1 MKKQIIRFF
10 SLLMLAVLLVTAFAM
25 QVNARVVFSDL
36 APTHWCYNKIIDF
49 ESKGYV
55 CGYEDG
61 TFKADQTITRA
72 EYVKIVNNFFGYKP
86 NTEKVANFSDVNS
99 GDWFAPYVNEAVER
113 GYITGFED
121 GTFRPQ
127 DPIRRQE
134 ATVILARI
142 LGIDKEVYPA
152 NHIDGLAQYSDS
164 DEVQDWARVAIH
176 SYSVYNF
183 INGYT
188 DGTLKILQNVTRA
201 ETVELLHVLEQKIII
216 DRKPGGSSKST
227 VKMPTIALYRF
238 DKEANEFAAIKS
250 SDLKSNWVNKAIST
264 LSEDEYGV
272 LVNVTS
278 TTTGST
284 INEKLTGNK
293 TGERKYITSKIEELT
308 NAIFLTDGE
317 YKISA
322 FASKSGYHSS
332 SSADKTILVDTK
344 APVVSGEVVTT
355 LPVAH
360 EQQVKV
366 TVADP
371 EASDVNRVSGLDTA
385 KVRYAW
391 FRYLG
396 DGIYERATEWQNV
409 TLDENGNAVI
419 TTEGLEY
426 GTYKLAISAYDIAEN
441 AYGSEVDTVVTTSGD
456 EEFREEVPYDFVE
469 ELEKEGEEKPEDP
482 DITVIVGNNTPEV
495 KDLVMRTE
503 VNVEVSGKIVA
514 TDKDGDTL
522 TYVLV
527 ENSGDSEYATV
538 SGDTTSFEHGTAGT
552 YYYNVEVSDG
562 NGGTATVLVTVYV
575 YDVKVVT
582 PSGDKE
588 DPVDYD
594 VLADDLI
601 LYVGETKDVTASTTP
616 KNEDATF
623 EWNENSEEIEI
634 VDDSQN
640 NVTVIVEGKVPG
652 KTTMNVTVKV
662 GEVEITRTIN
672 VIVKGRKLT
681 IHYVYEDGTIASE
694 DKIIE
699 EVGKDGYRITSPA
712 VEGYT
717 PDVAVVEG
725 PMLTEDTEIT
735 VKYKANT
742 DTKYT
747 VEYYTE
753 DLDGKGYT
761 KVDSKKET
769 GTTGEQVSI
778 DTSVTFTG
786 FTFDSNNDKNVL
798 SGEVA
803 GNGSLVLKAYY
814 TRNNYKLS
822 LVAGDNIARVSG
834 EGTYKYEEEVTIDAT
849 LKDDA
854 GYSYEFANWKSGD
867 EEYSTGKNTTVTMPA
882 NDLTLTANATRIA
895 NTDTKYTVEY
905 YTENLDGKGYTR
917 VDSKEETGTTGEQVS
932 IDTSVTFTGFTFD
945 NDNENNVLSDDV
957 AGDGSLVLKAYYTRN
972 SYKLSLVAGDNIA
985 SVTGEGTYKYEE
997 EVTIDATLKDD
1008 AGYSYEFANWKSG
1021 DEEYST
1027 GKNTTVTM
1035 PANDLTLTAN
1045 ATRIAN
1051 TDTKYTVEYYTE
1063 DLTEGNYTRVDSKE
1077 ETGTTGEQVS
1087 IDTSRT
1093 FTGFTFDN
1101 DNENNVLSGEVAG
1114 NGSLVLKAYYTRNSY
1129 KLTLVAGK
1137 NVASVTGGGMHKYEE
1152 EVTIDATMKDEAGY
1166 SYSFENW
1173 KSGDAEYST
1182 SKNAKVT
1189 MPAND
1194 LTLTANAIRTANT
1207 DTKYTVEYYTE
1218 DLDGKGYTKVDS
1230 KKETGTTGEQVS
1242 IDTSVT
1248 FTGFTF
1254 DSNNDKNVLSGEVA
1268 GNGSLVLKAY
1278 YTRNSYKLTLI
1289 AGDNVASVSGAGT
1302 YKYGQDVAI
1311 SAVLEEIDG
1320 YTVTFDKWK
1329 ANGGDDVD
1337 GQNTTITM
1345 PASDLTLTAIAK
1357 KTEKDPNVTIDIVA
1371 DYPNNNKQAEPGD
1384 TIKYVATIEN
1394 EESHE
1399 IKVKIDVDSDAAD
1412 TIDSIIVYDKDGN
1425 LVKRYDNLDEEIVIP
1440 AGGNVKISYSSVVP
1454 KDCPVNEDKFT
1465 STVTVSTVAGSLIK
1479 KETKSNS
1486 IEKSSD
1492 VLDATRKDKN
1502 VILILDLSGSMDEN
1516 TKDGRTTKIAALRTA
1531 ARQFVDKLYASS
1543 KETNTRVTLNVIGIG
1558 EAHDRSGF
1566 FGIGAYTSPS
1576 KKNGKGDPILLDDRY
1591 NGCDAYLIGSY
1602 INTNQGTW
1610 ISSSLIKS
1618 KLKPDGGTNIVGS
1631 LKLANGIMD
1640 ETYGQA
1646 NGINDYI
1653 KGADNYVVILTDG
1666 ANGPS
1671 ANKPISKDTDG
1682 LKYSTALR
1690 NSGAGIYAIYFEGN
1704 DPEANEIGKTDLN
1717 TILDGKYPL
1726 YEASSSD
1733 SLNMAF
1739 DSIASSINKVQSNK
1753 GIITAV
1759 LPDTG
1764 AYFPI
1769 IVTYTENGEEKELF
1783 KVTKKSELED
1793 RKMKVTSDGKSLE
1806 WDLTGTDYSELE
1818 GLKLKLTL
1826 GANATDGEETQ
1837 STLELLLTESGDL
1850 SSVTLVVNTENEENI
1865 SEDSDVEKD
1874 DEIVS
1879 SGDVKVE
1886 EEPKVEEKNE
1896 EQQKEPKAEEKNEE
1910 QQKEPKV
1917 EEKNEEQQ
1925 EEPKTEEKNEEQQK
1939 EPKAEEKNEEQQEEP
1954 KVEEN
1959 NEEQQEDPKT
1969 EEKNEEQQEEPKV
1982 EEKNEEQQEEPK
1994 AEEKNEEQQEE
2005 SKVEEN
2011 KDEEQ
2016 EEPKAEEKNEQQQ
2029 EIKIEE
2035 EKKDEI
2041 IAVEPQVP
2049 STEPQKTS
2057 TDKDDEQE

>member
-10 SLLMLAVLLVTAFAM
+10 SLLMLVVLLVTAFAM

-164 DEVQDWARVAIH
+164 DKVQDWARVAIH

-366 TVADP
+366 TIADP
-371 EASDVNRVSGLDTA
+371 KANDVNRISGLDTS

-391 FRYLG
+391 FKDNG
-396 DGIYERATEWQNV
+396 EGVYEKATEWQNV
-409 TLDENGNAVI
+409 ILDTNGNKVI

-441 AYGSEVDTVVTTSGD
+441 PYGDKIDIVVTTSGD
-456 EEFREEVPYDFVE
+456 EEFREEIPYDFVE

-522 TYVLV
+522 TYTRV
-527 ENSGDSEYATV
+527 ESGDSACATV
-538 SGDTTSFEHGTAGT
+538 SGDTTSFKHGTVGT

-562 NGGTATVLVTVYV
+562 NGGTATALVTVYV
-575 YDVKVVT
+575 YDINIVT

-594 VLADDLI
+594 VLANNLI
-601 LYVGETKDVTASTTP
+601 LYVGEKKDVTASTTP

-640 NVTVIVEGKVPG
+640 NATVIVEGKVPG
-652 KTTMNVTVKV
+652 NTKMTVTVKV
-662 GEVEITRTIN
+662 GEIEITRTIN
-672 VIVKGRKLT
+672 VAVKGRKLT
-681 IHYVYEDGTIASE
+681 IHYVYENGAQASE
-694 DKIIE
+694 DYVKE
-699 EVGKDGYRITSPA
+699 EVGKDGYRVPSPA

-717 PDVAVVEG
+717 PDFEVVSG
-725 PMLTEDTEIT
+725 DMLTEDTERT
-735 VKYKANT
+735 V
-742 DTKYT
+742 
-747 VEYYTE
+747 
-753 DLDGKGYT
+753 
-761 KVDSKKET
+761 
-769 GTTGEQVSI
+769 
-778 DTSVTFTG
+778 
-786 FTFDSNNDKNVL
+786 
-798 SGEVA
+798 
-803 GNGSLVLKAYY
+803 
-814 TRNNYKLS
+814 
-822 LVAGDNIARVSG
+822 
-834 EGTYKYEEEVTIDAT
+834 TYK
-849 LKDDA
+849 
-854 GYSYEFANWKSGD
+854 
-867 EEYSTGKNTTVTMPA
+867 
-882 NDLTLTANATRIA
+882 A

-905 YTENLDGKGYTR
+905 YTENLDGKGYTK
-917 VDSKEETGTTGEQVS
+917 VDSK
-932 IDTSVTFTGFTFD
+932 
-945 NDNENNVLSDDV
+945 
-957 AGDGSLVLKAYYTRN
+957 K
-972 SYKLSLVAGDNIA
+972 
-985 SVTGEGTYKYEE
+985 
-997 EVTIDATLKDD
+997 
-1008 AGYSYEFANWKSG
+1008 
-1021 DEEYST
+1021 
-1027 GKNTTVTM
+1027 
-1035 PANDLTLTAN
+1035 
-1045 ATRIAN
+1045 
-1051 TDTKYTVEYYTE
+1051 
-1063 DLTEGNYTRVDSKE
+1063 

-1101 DNENNVLSGEVAG
+1101 DNENNVLQGEVAG

-1129 KLTLVAGK
+1129 KLTLVAG
-1137 NVASVTGGGMHKYEE
+1137 
-1152 EVTIDATMKDEAGY
+1152 
-1166 SYSFENW
+1166 
-1173 KSGDAEYST
+1173 
-1182 SKNAKVT
+1182 
-1189 MPAND
+1189 
-1194 LTLTANAIRTANT
+1194 
-1207 DTKYTVEYYTE
+1207 
-1218 DLDGKGYTKVDS
+1218 
-1230 KKETGTTGEQVS
+1230 
-1242 IDTSVT
+1242 
-1248 FTGFTF
+1248 
-1254 DSNNDKNVLSGEVA
+1254 
-1268 GNGSLVLKAY
+1268 
-1278 YTRNSYKLTLI
+1278 
-1289 AGDNVASVSGAGT
+1289 DNIASVSGDNIAAGVRVEGT

-1329 ANGGDDVD
+1329 ANGGNDVD

-1440 AGGNVKISYSSVVP
+1440 AGGDVKISYSSVVP

-1479 KETKSNS
+1479 KKTKSNS

-1492 VLDATRKDKN
+1492 VLDATQKDKN

-1531 ARQFVDKLYASS
+1531 ARQFVNKLYASS

-1558 EAHDRSGF
+1558 EAHNVYGPL
-1566 FGIGAYTSPS
+1566 GIIKYYTSPS
-1576 KKNGKGDPILLDDRY
+1576 KKNGKDDPILLDDRY

-1610 ISSSLIKS
+1610 ISSNFIKN
-1618 KLKPDGGTNIVGS
+1618 KLNPEGGTNIVGS

-1704 DPEANEIGKTDLN
+1704 NSKANEIGKTDLN

-1769 IVTYTENGEEKELF
+1769 IVTHTENGEEKELF
-1783 KVTKKSELED
+1783 KVTKKSELEGK
-1793 RKMKVTSDGKSLE
+1793 KMKVTSDGKLLE
-1806 WDLTGTDYSELE
+1806 WDLTGTEYSKLE

-1826 GANATDGEETQ
+1826 GKDATKGEETE
-1837 STLELLLTESGDL
+1837 STIELLSIESGDVV
-1850 SSVTLVVNTENEENI
+1850 SPILVVNIENEEENI
-1865 SEDSDVEKD
+1865 SGDSNVVKG
-1874 DEIVS
+1874 DEVIS

-1886 EEPKVEEKNE
+1886 EEQKV
-1896 EQQKEPKAEEKNEE
+1896 
-1910 QQKEPKV
+1910 
-1917 EEKNEEQQ
+1917 
-1925 EEPKTEEKNEEQQK
+1925 
-1939 EPKAEEKNEEQQEEP
+1939 EEKNEEQQEEP
-1954 KVEEN
+1954 KVEEKS
-1959 NEEQQEDPKT
+1959 EGQQEEPKV

-2011 KDEEQ
+2011 KDEER
-2016 EEPKAEEKNEQQQ
+2016 EEPKAEEKDEQQK
-2029 EIKIEE
+2029 ETKIKE

-2041 IAVEPQVP
+2041 IAVKPQVP
-2049 STEPQKTS
+2049 STEPQETS

>member
-10 SLLMLAVLLVTAFAM
+10 SLLMLVVLLVTAFAM

-366 TVADP
+366 TIADP
-371 EASDVNRVSGLDTA
+371 KANDVNRISGLDTS

-391 FRYLG
+391 FKDNG
-396 DGIYERATEWQNV
+396 EGVYEKATEWKNV
-409 TLDENGNAVI
+409 ILDTNGNKVI

-441 AYGSEVDTVVTTSGD
+441 PYGDKIDTVVTTSGD
-456 EEFREEVPYDFVE
+456 EEFREEIPYDFVE

-522 TYVLV
+522 TYTLV
-527 ENSGDSEYATV
+527 ESGDSACATV
-538 SGDTTSFEHGTAGT
+538 SGDTTSFKHGTVGT

-562 NGGTATVLVTVYV
+562 NGGTATALVTVYV
-575 YDVKVVT
+575 YDINIVT

-594 VLADDLI
+594 VLANNLI

-623 EWNENSEEIEI
+623 EWNENSEEIDI
-634 VDDSQN
+634 VDSSKN
-640 NVTVIVEGKVPG
+640 KPTVTIEGKVPG
-652 KTTMNVTVKV
+652 KAEMNVTVKV

-672 VIVKGRKLT
+672 VVVKGRKLT
-681 IHYVYEDGTIASE
+681 IHYVYENGAQASE
-694 DKIIE
+694 DYVKE
-699 EVGKDGYRITSPA
+699 EVGKDGYRVPSPA
-712 VEGYT
+712 IEGYT
-717 PDVAVVEG
+717 PDFEVVSG
-725 PMLTEDTEIT
+725 DMLTEDTERT
-735 VKYKANT
+735 VTYKANT

-753 DLDGKGYT
+753 NLDGKGYT

-778 DTSVTFTG
+778 DTG
-786 FTFDSNNDKNVL
+786 
-798 SGEVA
+798 
-803 GNGSLVLKAYY
+803 
-814 TRNNYKLS
+814 
-822 LVAGDNIARVSG
+822 
-834 EGTYKYEEEVTIDAT
+834 
-849 LKDDA
+849 
-854 GYSYEFANWKSGD
+854 
-867 EEYSTGKNTTVTMPA
+867 
-882 NDLTLTANATRIA
+882 
-895 NTDTKYTVEY
+895 
-905 YTENLDGKGYTR
+905 
-917 VDSKEETGTTGEQVS
+917 
-932 IDTSVTFTGFTFD
+932 
-945 NDNENNVLSDDV
+945 
-957 AGDGSLVLKAYYTRN
+957 
-972 SYKLSLVAGDNIA
+972 
-985 SVTGEGTYKYEE
+985 
-997 EVTIDATLKDD
+997 
-1008 AGYSYEFANWKSG
+1008 
-1021 DEEYST
+1021 
-1027 GKNTTVTM
+1027 
-1035 PANDLTLTAN
+1035 
-1045 ATRIAN
+1045 
-1051 TDTKYTVEYYTE
+1051 
-1063 DLTEGNYTRVDSKE
+1063 
-1077 ETGTTGEQVS
+1077 
-1087 IDTSRT
+1087 RT

-1101 DNENNVLSGEVAG
+1101 DNDKNVLSGEVVG

-1129 KLTLVAGK
+1129 ELTLIAGD

-1194 LTLTANAIRTANT
+1194 LTLTANATRIANT

-1218 DLDGKGYTKVDS
+1218 NLDGKGYTKVDS

-1242 IDTSVT
+1242 IDTSRT

-1254 DSNNDKNVLSGEVA
+1254 DNDNENNALSGEVAGDGSLVLKAYYTRNSYKLTLVAGKNVASVTGGGMHKYEEEVTIDAMLENEAGYSYSFENWKSGDAEYSTSKNAKVTMPANDLTLTANATRIANTDTKYTVEYYTENLDGKGYTKVDSKKETGTTGEQVSIDTSRTFTGFTFDNDNENNVLQGEVA

-1278 YTRNSYKLTLI
+1278 YTRNSYKLTLV
-1289 AGDNVASVSGAGT
+1289 AGDNIASVSGDNIAAGVRVEGT

-1329 ANGGDDVD
+1329 ANGGNDVD

-1394 EESHE
+1394 EEAHE

-1425 LVKRYDNLDEEIVIP
+1425 IVKRYYNLDEEIVIP

-1465 STVTVSTVAGSLIK
+1465 STVTVSTVAESLIK
-1479 KETKSNS
+1479 KKTKSNS

-1492 VLDATRKDKN
+1492 VLDATQKDKN

-1558 EAHDRSGF
+1558 EAHDVYGPL
-1566 FGIGAYTSPS
+1566 GIIKYYTSPS

-1610 ISSSLIKS
+1610 ISSNFIKN
-1618 KLKPDGGTNIVGS
+1618 KLNPEGGTNIVGS

-1704 DPEANEIGKTDLN
+1704 DSKANEIGKTDLN

-1793 RKMKVTSDGKSLE
+1793 KKMKVTSDGKLLE
-1806 WDLTGTDYSELE
+1806 WDLTGTEYSKLE

-1826 GANATDGEETQ
+1826 GKDATKGEETE
-1837 STLELLLTESGDL
+1837 STLELLSIESGDVV
-1850 SSVTLVVNTENEENI
+1850 SPILVVNIENEEENI
-1865 SEDSDVEKD
+1865 SGDSNVVKG
-1874 DEIVS
+1874 DEVIS

-1886 EEPKVEEKNE
+1886 EEQKVEEKNEEQQEEPKVEEKNE
-1896 EQQKEPKAEEKNEE
+1896 EQKE
-1910 QQKEPKV
+1910 EPKV

-1925 EEPKTEEKNEEQQK
+1925 EEPKVEEKNEEQK
-1939 EPKAEEKNEEQQEEP
+1939 EEP
-1954 KVEEN
+1954 KV
-1959 NEEQQEDPKT
+1959 

-1982 EEKNEEQQEEPK
+1982 EEKNEEQQEEQK
-1994 AEEKNEEQQEE
+1994 VEEKNEEQQEE
-2005 SKVEEN
+2005 
-2011 KDEEQ
+2011 
-2016 EEPKAEEKNEQQQ
+2016 PKAEEKDEQQK
-2029 EIKIEE
+2029 ETKIKE

-2041 IAVEPQVP
+2041 IAVKPQVP
-2049 STEPQKTS
+2049 STEPQETS

>member
-822 LVAGDNIARVSG
+822 LVAGDNIARVS
-834 EGTYKYEEEVTIDAT
+834 
-849 LKDDA
+849 
-854 GYSYEFANWKSGD
+854 
-867 EEYSTGKNTTVTMPA
+867 
-882 NDLTLTANATRIA
+882 
-895 NTDTKYTVEY
+895 
-905 YTENLDGKGYTR
+905 
-917 VDSKEETGTTGEQVS
+917 
-932 IDTSVTFTGFTFD
+932 
-945 NDNENNVLSDDV
+945 
-957 AGDGSLVLKAYYTRN
+957 
-972 SYKLSLVAGDNIA
+972 
-985 SVTGEGTYKYEE
+985 GEGTYKYEE

>member
-10 SLLMLAVLLVTAFAM
+10 SLLMLVVLLVTAFAM

-86 NTEKVANFSDVNS
+86 NTEKIANFSDVNS

-201 ETVELLHVLEQKIII
+201 ETVELLHVLEQKVII

-250 SDLKSNWVNKAIST
+250 SDLISNWVNKAIST
-264 LSEDEYGV
+264 LSGDEYGV

-278 TTTGST
+278 TTTGAT
-284 INEKLTGNK
+284 INEKLTGNQ
-293 TGERKYITSKIEELT
+293 TGKRSYTTSKTEELT
-308 NAIFLTDGE
+308 NAKFLTDGE
-317 YKISA
+317 YDISA
-322 FASKSGYHSS
+322 SASKTGYHSS
-332 SSADKTILVDTK
+332 SSVDKTILVDTK

-366 TVADP
+366 TIADSK
-371 EASDVNRVSGLDTA
+371 ANDVNRISGLDTS

-396 DGIYERATEWQNV
+396 DGIYERATEWKNV
-409 TLDENGNAVI
+409 ILDANGNAVI

-441 AYGSEVDTVVTTSGD
+441 TYGDKIDTVVTTSGD
-456 EEFREEVPYDFVE
+456 EEFREEIPYDFVE

-503 VNVEVSGKIVA
+503 VNVEVSGKIIA

-552 YYYNVEVSDG
+552 YYYNVEASDD
-562 NGGTATVLVTVYV
+562 NGGTATALVTVYV
-575 YDVKVVT
+575 YDIKVVT

-601 LYVGETKDVTASTTP
+601 LYVGEKKDVTASTTP
-616 KNEDATF
+616 DGDATF

-699 EVGKDGYRITSPA
+699 EVGKDGYRVPSPA

-717 PDVAVVEG
+717 PDVAVVSDD
-725 PMLTEDTEIT
+725 MLTEDTEIT

-803 GNGSLVLKAYY
+803 GNGSL
-814 TRNNYKLS
+814 
-822 LVAGDNIARVSG
+822 I
-834 EGTYKYEEEVTIDAT
+834 
-849 LKDDA
+849 
-854 GYSYEFANWKSGD
+854 
-867 EEYSTGKNTTVTMPA
+867 
-882 NDLTLTANATRIA
+882 
-895 NTDTKYTVEY
+895 
-905 YTENLDGKGYTR
+905 
-917 VDSKEETGTTGEQVS
+917 
-932 IDTSVTFTGFTFD
+932 
-945 NDNENNVLSDDV
+945 
-957 AGDGSLVLKAYYTRN
+957 
-972 SYKLSLVAGDNIA
+972 
-985 SVTGEGTYKYEE
+985 
-997 EVTIDATLKDD
+997 
-1008 AGYSYEFANWKSG
+1008 
-1021 DEEYST
+1021 
-1027 GKNTTVTM
+1027 
-1035 PANDLTLTAN
+1035 
-1045 ATRIAN
+1045 
-1051 TDTKYTVEYYTE
+1051 
-1063 DLTEGNYTRVDSKE
+1063 
-1077 ETGTTGEQVS
+1077 
-1087 IDTSRT
+1087 
-1093 FTGFTFDN
+1093 
-1101 DNENNVLSGEVAG
+1101 
-1114 NGSLVLKAYYTRNSY
+1114 LKAYYTRNSY

-1152 EVTIDATMKDEAGY
+1152 EVTIDAMLENEAGY

-1268 GNGSLVLKAY
+1268 GNGSLILKAYYTRNSYKLTLVAGKNVASVTGGGMHKYEEEVTIDAMLENEAGYSYSFENWKSGDAEYSTSKNAKVTMPANDLTLPANAIRTANTDTKYTVEYYTEDLTEGNYTRIVSEEKEGTTGEQVSIDTSRTFTGFTFDNDNDKNVLGGEVAGNGSLVLKAY
-1278 YTRNSYKLTLI
+1278 YTRNSYKLTLV
-1289 AGDNVASVSGAGT
+1289 AGDNIASVSGDNIAAGVRVEGT

-1558 EAHDRSGF
+1558 EAHDVYGPL
-1566 FGIGAYTSPS
+1566 GIIKYYASPS

-1610 ISSSLIKS
+1610 ISSNFIKN
-1618 KLKPDGGTNIVGS
+1618 KLNPEGGTNIVGS

-1666 ANGPS
+1666 ANGAKADS
-1671 ANKPISKDTDG
+1671 PIAKDADG
-1682 LKYSTALR
+1682 LKYSETLR
-1690 NSGAGIYAIYFEGN
+1690 NSGAGIYAIYFEGDKSADN
-1704 DPEANEIGKTDLN
+1704 KKGEADLN
-1717 TILDGKYPL
+1717 TILNGEYPL

-1733 SLNMAF
+1733 SLNMVF
-1739 DSIASSINKVQSNK
+1739 DSIASSINKVQSDEGK
-1753 GIITAV
+1753 ITVV
-1759 LPDTG
+1759 LPDDG
-1764 AYFPI
+1764 KYFPI
-1769 IVTYTENGEEKELF
+1769 IVTHIVNGKEEELF
-1783 KVTKKSELED
+1783 KVTKKSELEE
-1793 RKMKVTSDGKSLE
+1793 KNMKVTSDGKSLE
-1806 WDLTGTDYSELE
+1806 WDLTGTYYSELE

-1850 SSVTLVVNTENEENI
+1850 SSVTLVVNTENEEENI
-1865 SEDSDVEKD
+1865 SGDSNVVKD

-1896 EQQKEPKAEEKNEE
+1896 EQQEEPKTEEKNEEQQKESKAEEKNEE
-1910 QQKEPKV
+1910 QQKEPKA
-1917 EEKNEEQQ
+1917 EEKNKEQQ

>member
-10 SLLMLAVLLVTAFAM
+10 SLLMLVVLLVTAFAM

-366 TVADP
+366 TIADP
-371 EASDVNRVSGLDTA
+371 KANDVNRISGLDTS

-391 FRYLG
+391 FKDNG
-396 DGIYERATEWQNV
+396 EGVYEKATEWKNV
-409 TLDENGNAVI
+409 ILDTNGNKVI

-441 AYGSEVDTVVTTSGD
+441 PYGDKIDTVVTTSGD
-456 EEFREEVPYDFVE
+456 EEFREEIPYDFVE

-522 TYVLV
+522 TYTLV
-527 ENSGDSEYATV
+527 ESGDSACATV
-538 SGDTTSFEHGTAGT
+538 SGDTTSFKHGTVGT

-562 NGGTATVLVTVYV
+562 NGGTATALVTVYV
-575 YDVKVVT
+575 YDINIVT

-594 VLADDLI
+594 VLANNLI

-623 EWNENSEEIEI
+623 EWNENSEEIDI
-634 VDDSQN
+634 VDSSKN
-640 NVTVIVEGKVPG
+640 KPTVTIEGKVPG
-652 KTTMNVTVKV
+652 KAEMNVTVKV

-672 VIVKGRKLT
+672 VVVKGRKLT
-681 IHYVYEDGTIASE
+681 IHYVYENGAQASE
-694 DKIIE
+694 DYVKE
-699 EVGKDGYRITSPA
+699 EVGKDGYRVPSPA
-712 VEGYT
+712 IEGYT
-717 PDVAVVEG
+717 PDFEVVSG
-725 PMLTEDTEIT
+725 DMLTEDTERT
-735 VKYKANT
+735 VTYKANT

-753 DLDGKGYT
+753 NLDGKGYT

-778 DTSVTFTG
+778 DTGRTFTG
-786 FTFDSNNDKNVL
+786 FTFDNDNDKNVL
-798 SGEVA
+798 SGEVV

-814 TRNNYKLS
+814 TRNSYELT
-822 LVAGDNIARVSG
+822 LIAGDNVASVTG
-834 EGTYKYEEEVTIDAT
+834 GGMHKYEEEVTIDAM
-849 LKDDA
+849 LKNEA
-854 GYSYEFANWKSGD
+854 GYSYSFENWKSGD
-867 EEYSTGKNTTVTMPA
+867 AEYSTSKNAKVTMPA

-905 YTENLDGKGYTR
+905 YTENLDGKGYTK
-917 VDSKEETGTTGEQVS
+917 VDSK
-932 IDTSVTFTGFTFD
+932 
-945 NDNENNVLSDDV
+945 
-957 AGDGSLVLKAYYTRN
+957 K
-972 SYKLSLVAGDNIA
+972 
-985 SVTGEGTYKYEE
+985 
-997 EVTIDATLKDD
+997 
-1008 AGYSYEFANWKSG
+1008 
-1021 DEEYST
+1021 
-1027 GKNTTVTM
+1027 
-1035 PANDLTLTAN
+1035 
-1045 ATRIAN
+1045 
-1051 TDTKYTVEYYTE
+1051 
-1063 DLTEGNYTRVDSKE
+1063 

-1101 DNENNVLSGEVAG
+1101 DNENNALSGEVAG
-1114 NGSLVLKAYYTRNSY
+1114 DGSLVLKAYYTRNSY

-1152 EVTIDATMKDEAGY
+1152 EVTIDAMLKNEAGY

-1194 LTLTANAIRTANT
+1194 LTLTANATRIANT

-1218 DLDGKGYTKVDS
+1218 NLDGKGYTKVDS

-1242 IDTSVT
+1242 IDTSRT

-1254 DSNNDKNVLSGEVA
+1254 DNDNENNALSGEVAGDGSLVLKAYYTRNSYKLTLVAGKNVASVTGGGMHKYEEEVTIDAMLKNEAGYSYSFENWKSGDAEYSTSKNAKVTMPANDLTLTANATRIANTDTKYTVEYYTENLDGKGYTKVDSKKETGTTGEQVSIDTSRTFTGFTFDNDNENNVLQGEVA

-1278 YTRNSYKLTLI
+1278 YTRNSYKLTLV
-1289 AGDNVASVSGAGT
+1289 AGDNIASVSGDNIAAGVRVEGT

-1329 ANGGDDVD
+1329 ANGGNDVD

-1394 EESHE
+1394 EEAHE

-1425 LVKRYDNLDEEIVIP
+1425 IVKRYYNLDEEIVIP

-1465 STVTVSTVAGSLIK
+1465 STVTVSTVAESLIK
-1479 KETKSNS
+1479 KKTKSNS

-1492 VLDATRKDKN
+1492 VLDATQKDKN

-1558 EAHDRSGF
+1558 EAHDVYGPL
-1566 FGIGAYTSPS
+1566 GIIKYYTSPS

-1610 ISSSLIKS
+1610 ISSNFIKN
-1618 KLKPDGGTNIVGS
+1618 KLNPEGGTNIVGS

-1704 DPEANEIGKTDLN
+1704 DSKANEIGKTDLN

-1793 RKMKVTSDGKSLE
+1793 KKMKVTSDGKLLE
-1806 WDLTGTDYSELE
+1806 WDLTGTEYSKLE

-1826 GANATDGEETQ
+1826 GKDATKGEETE
-1837 STLELLLTESGDL
+1837 STLELLSIESGDVV
-1850 SSVTLVVNTENEENI
+1850 SPILVVNIENEEENI
-1865 SEDSDVEKD
+1865 SGDSNVVKG
-1874 DEIVS
+1874 DEVIS

-1886 EEPKVEEKNE
+1886 EEQKV
-1896 EQQKEPKAEEKNEE
+1896 
-1910 QQKEPKV
+1910 
-1917 EEKNEEQQ
+1917 
-1925 EEPKTEEKNEEQQK
+1925 
-1939 EPKAEEKNEEQQEEP
+1939 EEKNEEQQEEP
-1954 KVEEN
+1954 KVEEK
-1959 NEEQQEDPKT
+1959 NEEQKEEPKV

-1982 EEKNEEQQEEPK
+1982 EEKNEEQQEEQK
-1994 AEEKNEEQQEE
+1994 VEEKNEEQQEE
-2005 SKVEEN
+2005 
-2011 KDEEQ
+2011 
-2016 EEPKAEEKNEQQQ
+2016 PKAEEKDEQQK
-2029 EIKIEE
+2029 ETKIKE

-2041 IAVEPQVP
+2041 IAVKPQVP
-2049 STEPQKTS
+2049 STEPQETS

>member
-753 DLDGKGYT
+753 
-761 KVDSKKET
+761 
-769 GTTGEQVSI
+769 
-778 DTSVTFTG
+778 
-786 FTFDSNNDKNVL
+786 
-798 SGEVA
+798 
-803 GNGSLVLKAYY
+803 
-814 TRNNYKLS
+814 
-822 LVAGDNIARVSG
+822 
-834 EGTYKYEEEVTIDAT
+834 
-849 LKDDA
+849 
-854 GYSYEFANWKSGD
+854 
-867 EEYSTGKNTTVTMPA
+867 
-882 NDLTLTANATRIA
+882 
-895 NTDTKYTVEY
+895 
-905 YTENLDGKGYTR
+905 NLDGKGYTR

-1021 DEEYST
+1021 DAEYST
-1027 GKNTTVTM
+1027 SKNATVTM

-1925 EEPKTEEKNEEQQK
+1925 EEPKTEEKNEEQQ
-1939 EPKAEEKNEEQQEEP
+1939 
-1954 KVEEN
+1954 
-1959 NEEQQEDPKT
+1959 
-1969 EEKNEEQQEEPKV
+1969 EEPKV

>member
-10 SLLMLAVLLVTAFAM
+10 SLLMLVVLLVTAFAM

-366 TVADP
+366 TIADP
-371 EASDVNRVSGLDTA
+371 KANDVNRISGLDTS

-391 FRYLG
+391 FKDNG
-396 DGIYERATEWQNV
+396 EGVYEKATEWKNV
-409 TLDENGNAVI
+409 ILDTNGNKVI

-441 AYGSEVDTVVTTSGD
+441 PYGDKIDTVVTTSGD
-456 EEFREEVPYDFVE
+456 EEFREEIPYDFVE

-522 TYVLV
+522 TYTLV
-527 ENSGDSEYATV
+527 ESGDSACATV
-538 SGDTTSFEHGTAGT
+538 SGDTTSFKHGTVGT

-562 NGGTATVLVTVYV
+562 NGGTATALVTVYV
-575 YDVKVVT
+575 YDINIVT
-582 PSGDKE
+582 PSGDNE
-588 DPVDYD
+588 DPIDYD
-594 VLADDLI
+594 VLANNLI

-640 NVTVIVEGKVPG
+640 NATVIVEGKVPG
-652 KTTMNVTVKV
+652 NTKMTVTVKV

-672 VIVKGRKLT
+672 VVVKGRKLT
-681 IHYVYEDGTIASE
+681 IHYVYENGAQASE
-694 DKIIE
+694 DYVKE
-699 EVGKDGYRITSPA
+699 EVGKDGYRVPSPA

-717 PDVAVVEG
+717 PDFEVVSG
-725 PMLTEDTEIT
+725 DMLTEDTERT
-735 VKYKANT
+735 V
-742 DTKYT
+742 
-747 VEYYTE
+747 
-753 DLDGKGYT
+753 
-761 KVDSKKET
+761 
-769 GTTGEQVSI
+769 
-778 DTSVTFTG
+778 
-786 FTFDSNNDKNVL
+786 
-798 SGEVA
+798 
-803 GNGSLVLKAYY
+803 
-814 TRNNYKLS
+814 
-822 LVAGDNIARVSG
+822 
-834 EGTYKYEEEVTIDAT
+834 TYK
-849 LKDDA
+849 
-854 GYSYEFANWKSGD
+854 
-867 EEYSTGKNTTVTMPA
+867 
-882 NDLTLTANATRIA
+882 
-895 NTDTKYTVEY
+895 
-905 YTENLDGKGYTR
+905 
-917 VDSKEETGTTGEQVS
+917 
-932 IDTSVTFTGFTFD
+932 
-945 NDNENNVLSDDV
+945 
-957 AGDGSLVLKAYYTRN
+957 
-972 SYKLSLVAGDNIA
+972 
-985 SVTGEGTYKYEE
+985 
-997 EVTIDATLKDD
+997 
-1008 AGYSYEFANWKSG
+1008 
-1021 DEEYST
+1021 
-1027 GKNTTVTM
+1027 
-1035 PANDLTLTAN
+1035 
-1045 ATRIAN
+1045 AN

-1063 DLTEGNYTRVDSKE
+1063 DLTEGNYTRIVSEEKE
-1077 ETGTTGEQVS
+1077 GTTGEQVS

-1101 DNENNVLSGEVAG
+1101 DNENNVLQGEVAG

-1152 EVTIDATMKDEAGY
+1152 EVTIDAMLKNEAGY

-1194 LTLTANAIRTANT
+1194 LTLTANATRIANT

-1218 DLDGKGYTKVDS
+1218 DLTEGNYTRIVS
-1230 KKETGTTGEQVS
+1230 EEKEGTTGEQVS
-1242 IDTSVT
+1242 IDTSRT

-1254 DSNNDKNVLSGEVA
+1254 DNDNENNVLQGEVA

-1278 YTRNSYKLTLI
+1278 YTRNSYKLTLV
-1289 AGDNVASVSGAGT
+1289 AGDNIASVSGDNIAAGVRVEGT
-1302 YKYGQDVAI
+1302 YKYGQDIDI

-1329 ANGGDDVD
+1329 ANGGNDVD

-1440 AGGNVKISYSSVVP
+1440 AGGDVKISYSSVVP

-1479 KETKSNS
+1479 KKTKSNS

-1492 VLDATRKDKN
+1492 VLDATQKDKN

-1531 ARQFVDKLYASS
+1531 ARQFVNKLYASS

-1558 EAHDRSGF
+1558 EAHDVYGPL
-1566 FGIGAYTSPS
+1566 GIIKYYTSPS
-1576 KKNGKGDPILLDDRY
+1576 KKNGKDDPILLDDRY

-1602 INTNQGTW
+1602 INTNQGAW
-1610 ISSSLIKS
+1610 ISSNFIKN
-1618 KLKPDGGTNIVGS
+1618 KLNPEGGTNIVGS

-1704 DPEANEIGKTDLN
+1704 NSKANEIGKTDLN

-1769 IVTYTENGEEKELF
+1769 IVTHTENGEEKELF

-1793 RKMKVTSDGKSLE
+1793 KKMKVTSDGKLLE
-1806 WDLTGTDYSELE
+1806 WDLTGTEYSKLE

-1826 GANATDGEETQ
+1826 GKDATKGEETE
-1837 STLELLLTESGDL
+1837 STIELLSIESGDVV
-1850 SSVTLVVNTENEENI
+1850 SPILVVNIENEEENI
-1865 SEDSDVEKD
+1865 SGDSNVVKGDKV
-1874 DEIVS
+1874 IS

-1886 EEPKVEEKNE
+1886 EEQKVEEKNE
-1896 EQQKEPKAEEKNEE
+1896 EKQEEPKVEEKSEG
-1910 QQKEPKV
+1910 QQEEPKV

-1925 EEPKTEEKNEEQQK
+1925 EEPKVEEKNEEQK
-1939 EPKAEEKNEEQQEEP
+1939 
-1954 KVEEN
+1954 
-1959 NEEQQEDPKT
+1959 
-1969 EEKNEEQQEEPKV
+1969 EEPKV

-2016 EEPKAEEKNEQQQ
+2016 EEPKVEEKDEQQK
-2029 EIKIEE
+2029 ETKIKE

-2041 IAVEPQVP
+2041 IAVKPQVP
-2049 STEPQKTS
+2049 STEPQETS

>member
-10 SLLMLAVLLVTAFAM
+10 SLLMLVVLLVTAFAM

-201 ETVELLHVLEQKIII
+201 ETVELLHVLEQKVII

-366 TVADP
+366 TIADP
-371 EASDVNRVSGLDTA
+371 KANDVNRISGLDTS

-391 FRYLG
+391 FKDNG
-396 DGIYERATEWQNV
+396 EGVYEKATEWQNV
-409 TLDENGNAVI
+409 ILDTNGNKVI

-441 AYGSEVDTVVTTSGD
+441 PYGDKIDTVVTTSGD
-456 EEFREEVPYDFVE
+456 EEFREEIPYDFVE

-522 TYVLV
+522 TYTRV
-527 ENSGDSEYATV
+527 ESGDSACATV
-538 SGDTTSFEHGTAGT
+538 SGDTTSFEHGTVGT

-562 NGGTATVLVTVYV
+562 NGGTATALVTVYV
-575 YDVKVVT
+575 YDINIVT

-594 VLADDLI
+594 VLANNLI
-601 LYVGETKDVTASTTP
+601 LYVGEKKDVTASTTP
-616 KNEDATF
+616 KNEAATF

-640 NVTVIVEGKVPG
+640 NATVIVEGKVPG
-652 KTTMNVTVKV
+652 NTTMTVTVKV

-672 VIVKGRKLT
+672 VVVKGRKLT
-681 IHYVYEDGTIASE
+681 IHYVYENGAQASE
-694 DKIIE
+694 DYVKE
-699 EVGKDGYRITSPA
+699 EVGKDGYSVPSPA

-717 PDVAVVEG
+717 PDFEVVSG
-725 PMLTEDTEIT
+725 DMLTEDTERT
-735 VKYKANT
+735 V
-742 DTKYT
+742 
-747 VEYYTE
+747 
-753 DLDGKGYT
+753 
-761 KVDSKKET
+761 
-769 GTTGEQVSI
+769 
-778 DTSVTFTG
+778 
-786 FTFDSNNDKNVL
+786 
-798 SGEVA
+798 
-803 GNGSLVLKAYY
+803 
-814 TRNNYKLS
+814 
-822 LVAGDNIARVSG
+822 
-834 EGTYKYEEEVTIDAT
+834 TYK
-849 LKDDA
+849 
-854 GYSYEFANWKSGD
+854 
-867 EEYSTGKNTTVTMPA
+867 
-882 NDLTLTANATRIA
+882 A

-905 YTENLDGKGYTR
+905 YTENLDGKGYTK
-917 VDSKEETGTTGEQVS
+917 VDSK
-932 IDTSVTFTGFTFD
+932 
-945 NDNENNVLSDDV
+945 
-957 AGDGSLVLKAYYTRN
+957 K
-972 SYKLSLVAGDNIA
+972 
-985 SVTGEGTYKYEE
+985 
-997 EVTIDATLKDD
+997 
-1008 AGYSYEFANWKSG
+1008 
-1021 DEEYST
+1021 
-1027 GKNTTVTM
+1027 
-1035 PANDLTLTAN
+1035 
-1045 ATRIAN
+1045 
-1051 TDTKYTVEYYTE
+1051 
-1063 DLTEGNYTRVDSKE
+1063 

-1101 DNENNVLSGEVAG
+1101 DNENNVLQGEVAG

-1129 KLTLVAGK
+1129 KLTLVAG
-1137 NVASVTGGGMHKYEE
+1137 
-1152 EVTIDATMKDEAGY
+1152 
-1166 SYSFENW
+1166 
-1173 KSGDAEYST
+1173 
-1182 SKNAKVT
+1182 
-1189 MPAND
+1189 
-1194 LTLTANAIRTANT
+1194 
-1207 DTKYTVEYYTE
+1207 
-1218 DLDGKGYTKVDS
+1218 
-1230 KKETGTTGEQVS
+1230 
-1242 IDTSVT
+1242 
-1248 FTGFTF
+1248 
-1254 DSNNDKNVLSGEVA
+1254 
-1268 GNGSLVLKAY
+1268 
-1278 YTRNSYKLTLI
+1278 
-1289 AGDNVASVSGAGT
+1289 DNIASVSGDNIAAGVRVEGT
-1302 YKYGQDVAI
+1302 YKYGQDVDI

-1329 ANGGDDVD
+1329 ANGGNDVD

-1357 KTEKDPNVTIDIVA
+1357 KTEKDPKVTIDIVA
-1371 DYPNNNKQAEPGD
+1371 DYPNNNRQAEPGD

-1479 KETKSNS
+1479 KKTKSNF

-1492 VLDATRKDKN
+1492 VLDATQKDKN

-1531 ARQFVDKLYASS
+1531 AQQFVDKLYASS

-1558 EAHDRSGF
+1558 EAHDVYGPL
-1566 FGIGAYTSPS
+1566 GIIKYYTSPS
-1576 KKNGKGDPILLDDRY
+1576 KKNGNGTPVLLDDRY
-1591 NGCDAYLIGSY
+1591 DGCDAYLIGSY

-1610 ISSSLIKS
+1610 ISSNFIKN
-1618 KLKPDGGTNIVGS
+1618 KLNPEGGTNIVGS

-1640 ETYGQA
+1640 GTYGKA

-1682 LKYSTALR
+1682 LKYSEALR
-1690 NSGAGIYAIYFEGN
+1690 NSDAGIYAIYFEGN
-1704 DPEANEIGKTDLN
+1704 KSADNKKGEADLN
-1717 TILDGKYPL
+1717 TILNGEYPL

-1739 DSIASSINKVQSNK
+1739 DSIASSINKVQSDEGK
-1753 GIITAV
+1753 ITVV
-1759 LPDTG
+1759 LPDDG
-1764 AYFPI
+1764 KYFPI
-1769 IVTYTENGEEKELF
+1769 IVTHIVNGKEEELF

-1793 RKMKVTSDGKSLE
+1793 KKMKVTSDGKSLE

-1896 EQQKEPKAEEKNEE
+1896 EQQEEPKT
-1910 QQKEPKV
+1910 

-1939 EPKAEEKNEEQQEEP
+1939 EPKAEEKNEEQQKEP
-1954 KVEEN
+1954 KTEEK
-1959 NEEQQEDPKT
+1959 NEEQQEEPKT

-1994 AEEKNEEQQEE
+1994 TEEKNEEQQEE
-2005 SKVEEN
+2005 PKVEEKN
-2011 KDEEQ
+2011 EEQ
-2016 EEPKAEEKNEQQQ
+2016 QEKPKVEEKNEQQQ

>member
-10 SLLMLAVLLVTAFAM
+10 SLLMLVVLLVTAFAM

-201 ETVELLHVLEQKIII
+201 ETVELLHVLEQKVII

-264 LSEDEYGV
+264 LSGDEYGV

-284 INEKLTGNK
+284 INEKLTGNQ
-293 TGERKYITSKIEELT
+293 TGKRSYTTSKTEELT
-308 NAIFLTDGE
+308 NAKFLTDGE

-366 TVADP
+366 TIADP
-371 EASDVNRVSGLDTA
+371 KANDVNRISGLDTA

-441 AYGSEVDTVVTTSGD
+441 TYGDKIDTVVTTSGD
-456 EEFREEVPYDFVE
+456 EEFREEIPYDFVE

-552 YYYNVEVSDG
+552 YYYNVEASDG
-562 NGGTATVLVTVYV
+562 NGGTATALVTVYV
-575 YDVKVVT
+575 YDIKVVT

-601 LYVGETKDVTASTTP
+601 LYVGEKKDVTASTTP
-616 KNEDATF
+616 DGDATF

-662 GEVEITRTIN
+662 GEAEITRTIN
-672 VIVKGRKLT
+672 VIVKGRKLA

-699 EVGKDGYRITSPA
+699 EVGKDGYRVPSPA

-717 PDVAVVEG
+717 PEVAVVSG
-725 PMLTEDTEIT
+725 DMLTEDTEIT
-735 VKYKANT
+735 VTYKANT

-761 KVDSKKET
+761 KVDSDEKE

-786 FTFDSNNDKNVL
+786 FTFNNDNENNVL

-814 TRNNYKLS
+814 TRNSYKLS
-822 LVAGDNIARVSG
+822 LVAGDNIASVSG

-867 EEYSTGKNTTVTMPA
+867 EEYSTSKNATVTMPA
-882 NDLTLTANATRIA
+882 NDLTLTANAT
-895 NTDTKYTVEY
+895 
-905 YTENLDGKGYTR
+905 
-917 VDSKEETGTTGEQVS
+917 
-932 IDTSVTFTGFTFD
+932 
-945 NDNENNVLSDDV
+945 
-957 AGDGSLVLKAYYTRN
+957 
-972 SYKLSLVAGDNIA
+972 
-985 SVTGEGTYKYEE
+985 
-997 EVTIDATLKDD
+997 
-1008 AGYSYEFANWKSG
+1008 
-1021 DEEYST
+1021 
-1027 GKNTTVTM
+1027 
-1035 PANDLTLTAN
+1035 
-1045 ATRIAN
+1045 
-1051 TDTKYTVEYYTE
+1051 
-1063 DLTEGNYTRVDSKE
+1063 
-1077 ETGTTGEQVS
+1077 
-1087 IDTSRT
+1087 
-1093 FTGFTFDN
+1093 
-1101 DNENNVLSGEVAG
+1101 
-1114 NGSLVLKAYYTRNSY
+1114 
-1129 KLTLVAGK
+1129 
-1137 NVASVTGGGMHKYEE
+1137 
-1152 EVTIDATMKDEAGY
+1152 
-1166 SYSFENW
+1166 
-1173 KSGDAEYST
+1173 
-1182 SKNAKVT
+1182 
-1189 MPAND
+1189 
-1194 LTLTANAIRTANT
+1194 RTANT

-1230 KKETGTTGEQVS
+1230 DEKKGTTGEQVS
-1242 IDTSVT
+1242 IDTSRT

-1254 DSNNDKNVLSGEVA
+1254 DNDNESNVLSGEVA

-1278 YTRNSYKLTLI
+1278 YTRNSCKLTLV
-1289 AGDNVASVSGAGT
+1289 AGDNIASVSGDNIAAGVRVEGT
-1302 YKYGQDVAI
+1302 YKYGQDVDI
-1311 SAVLEEIDG
+1311 SAVLEKIDG
-1320 YTVTFDKWK
+1320 YTVTFDKWE
-1329 ANGGDDVD
+1329 ANSGDDVD
-1337 GQNTTITM
+1337 GQNATITM
-1345 PASDLTLTAIAK
+1345 PANDLTLTAIAK
-1357 KTEKDPNVTIDIVA
+1357 KTEKDPNVTIDIA
-1371 DYPNNNKQAEPGD
+1371 ANYPNNNKEAEPGD
-1384 TIKYVATIEN
+1384 TINYVATVEN
-1394 EESHE
+1394 EESRE
-1399 IKVKIDVDSDAAD
+1399 ITVKIDVDSDAAD

-1425 LVKRYDNLDEEIVIP
+1425 VVKRYDNLDEEIVIP

-1465 STVTVSTVAGSLIK
+1465 STVTVSTVAGSVIK
-1479 KETKSNS
+1479 RKIKSNS

-1492 VLDATRKDKN
+1492 VLDATQKDKN
-1502 VILILDLSGSMDEN
+1502 VILILDLSGSMDEK

-1531 ARQFVDKLYASS
+1531 AQQFVDKLYTGS

-1690 NSGAGIYAIYFEGN
+1690 NSGAGIYAIYFEGD
-1704 DPEANEIGKTDLN
+1704 DPKANEIGKTDLN

-1826 GANATDGEETQ
+1826 GKDATKGEETE
-1837 STLELLLTESGDL
+1837 STLELLSTESGDVV
-1850 SSVTLVVNTENEENI
+1850 SPILVVNIENEEENI
-1865 SEDSDVEKD
+1865 SGDSNVVKD
-1874 DEIVS
+1874 DEVIS
-1879 SGDVKVE
+1879 SGDVKAE
-1886 EEPKVEEKNE
+1886 EEQKV
-1896 EQQKEPKAEEKNEE
+1896 
-1910 QQKEPKV
+1910 
-1917 EEKNEEQQ
+1917 
-1925 EEPKTEEKNEEQQK
+1925 
-1939 EPKAEEKNEEQQEEP
+1939 
-1954 KVEEN
+1954 
-1959 NEEQQEDPKT
+1959 

-1994 AEEKNEEQQEE
+1994 VEENNEEQQEEPKVEENNEEQQEEPKVEEKNEEQQEE
-2005 SKVEEN
+2005 PKVEEKN
-2011 KDEEQ
+2011 EEQQ
-2016 EEPKAEEKNEQQQ
+2016 EEPKKEENSEEQQQ
-2029 EIKIEE
+2029 ETKIED

-2041 IAVEPQVP
+2041 IAVKPQVP
-2049 STEPQKTS
+2049 STEPQETS

>member
-735 VKYKANT
+735 VKYK
-742 DTKYT
+742 
-747 VEYYTE
+747 
-753 DLDGKGYT
+753 
-761 KVDSKKET
+761 
-769 GTTGEQVSI
+769 
-778 DTSVTFTG
+778 
-786 FTFDSNNDKNVL
+786 
-798 SGEVA
+798 
-803 GNGSLVLKAYY
+803 
-814 TRNNYKLS
+814 
-822 LVAGDNIARVSG
+822 
-834 EGTYKYEEEVTIDAT
+834 
-849 LKDDA
+849 
-854 GYSYEFANWKSGD
+854 
-867 EEYSTGKNTTVTMPA
+867 
-882 NDLTLTANATRIA
+882 
-895 NTDTKYTVEY
+895 
-905 YTENLDGKGYTR
+905 
-917 VDSKEETGTTGEQVS
+917 
-932 IDTSVTFTGFTFD
+932 
-945 NDNENNVLSDDV
+945 
-957 AGDGSLVLKAYYTRN
+957 
-972 SYKLSLVAGDNIA
+972 
-985 SVTGEGTYKYEE
+985 
-997 EVTIDATLKDD
+997 
-1008 AGYSYEFANWKSG
+1008 
-1021 DEEYST
+1021 
-1027 GKNTTVTM
+1027 
-1035 PANDLTLTAN
+1035 
-1045 ATRIAN
+1045 
-1051 TDTKYTVEYYTE
+1051 
-1063 DLTEGNYTRVDSKE
+1063 
-1077 ETGTTGEQVS
+1077 
-1087 IDTSRT
+1087 
-1093 FTGFTFDN
+1093 
-1101 DNENNVLSGEVAG
+1101 
-1114 NGSLVLKAYYTRNSY
+1114 
-1129 KLTLVAGK
+1129 
-1137 NVASVTGGGMHKYEE
+1137 
-1152 EVTIDATMKDEAGY
+1152 
-1166 SYSFENW
+1166 
-1173 KSGDAEYST
+1173 
-1182 SKNAKVT
+1182 
-1189 MPAND
+1189 
-1194 LTLTANAIRTANT
+1194 ANT

>member
-10 SLLMLAVLLVTAFAM
+10 SLLMLVVLLVTAFAM

-201 ETVELLHVLEQKIII
+201 ETVELLHVLEQKVII

-264 LSEDEYGV
+264 LSGDEYGV

-284 INEKLTGNK
+284 INEKLTGNQ
-293 TGERKYITSKIEELT
+293 TGKRSYTTSKTEELT
-308 NAIFLTDGE
+308 NAKFLTDGE

-366 TVADP
+366 TIADP

-441 AYGSEVDTVVTTSGD
+441 TYGDKIDTVVTTSGD
-456 EEFREEVPYDFVE
+456 EEFREEIPYDFVE
-469 ELEKEGEEKPEDP
+469 KLEKEGEEKPEDP

-552 YYYNVEVSDG
+552 YYYNVEASDG
-562 NGGTATVLVTVYV
+562 NGGTATALVTVYV
-575 YDVKVVT
+575 YDIKVVT

-601 LYVGETKDVTASTTP
+601 LYVGEKKDVTASTTP
-616 KNEDATF
+616 DGDATF

-699 EVGKDGYRITSPA
+699 EVGKDGYSVISPA

-717 PDVAVVEG
+717 PEVAVVSG
-725 PMLTEDTEIT
+725 DMLTEDTEIT
-735 VKYKANT
+735 VTYKANT

-761 KVDSKKET
+761 KVDSDEKE

-778 DTSVTFTG
+778 DTSRTFTG
-786 FTFDSNNDKNVL
+786 FTFDNDNESNVL
-798 SGEVA
+798 QGEVA

-814 TRNNYKLS
+814 TRNSYKLS
-822 LVAGDNIARVSG
+822 LVAGDNIASVSG

-867 EEYSTGKNTTVTMPA
+867 EEYSTSS
-882 NDLTLTANATRIA
+882 NA
-895 NTDTKYTVEY
+895 
-905 YTENLDGKGYTR
+905 
-917 VDSKEETGTTGEQVS
+917 
-932 IDTSVTFTGFTFD
+932 
-945 NDNENNVLSDDV
+945 
-957 AGDGSLVLKAYYTRN
+957 
-972 SYKLSLVAGDNIA
+972 
-985 SVTGEGTYKYEE
+985 
-997 EVTIDATLKDD
+997 
-1008 AGYSYEFANWKSG
+1008 
-1021 DEEYST
+1021 
-1027 GKNTTVTM
+1027 TVTM

-1063 DLTEGNYTRVDSKE
+1063 DLDGKGYTKVDSKE

-1093 FTGFTFDN
+1093 FTGFTFDSN
-1101 DNENNVLSGEVAG
+1101 NENNVLSGEVAG

-1129 KLTLVAGK
+1129 KLTLVAG
-1137 NVASVTGGGMHKYEE
+1137 
-1152 EVTIDATMKDEAGY
+1152 
-1166 SYSFENW
+1166 
-1173 KSGDAEYST
+1173 
-1182 SKNAKVT
+1182 
-1189 MPAND
+1189 
-1194 LTLTANAIRTANT
+1194 
-1207 DTKYTVEYYTE
+1207 
-1218 DLDGKGYTKVDS
+1218 
-1230 KKETGTTGEQVS
+1230 
-1242 IDTSVT
+1242 
-1248 FTGFTF
+1248 
-1254 DSNNDKNVLSGEVA
+1254 
-1268 GNGSLVLKAY
+1268 
-1278 YTRNSYKLTLI
+1278 
-1289 AGDNVASVSGAGT
+1289 DNIASVSGDNIAAGVRVEGT
-1302 YKYGQDVAI
+1302 YKYGQDVDI
-1311 SAVLEEIDG
+1311 SAVLEKIDG

-1329 ANGGDDVD
+1329 ANSGDDVN

-1357 KTEKDPNVTIDIVA
+1357 KTEKAPSVMIDIA
-1371 DYPNNNKQAEPGD
+1371 ANYPNNNKEAEPGD
-1384 TIKYVATIEN
+1384 TINYVATVEN

-1425 LVKRYDNLDEEIVIP
+1425 VVKRYDNLDEEIVIP

-1465 STVTVSTVAGSLIK
+1465 STVTVSTVAGSVIK
-1479 KETKSNS
+1479 RKIKSNS

-1492 VLDATRKDKN
+1492 VLDATQKDKN
-1502 VILILDLSGSMDEN
+1502 VILILDLSGSMDEK

-1531 ARQFVDKLYASS
+1531 AQQFVDKLYASS

-1671 ANKPISKDTDG
+1671 ASANKPISKDTDG
-1682 LKYSTALR
+1682 LNYSTALR
-1690 NSGAGIYAIYFEGN
+1690 NSGAGIYAIYFEGKN
-1704 DPEANEIGKTDLN
+1704 PEANEIGRTDLN

-1739 DSIASSINKVQSNK
+1739 DSIASSINKVQSNN

-1769 IVTYTENGEEKELF
+1769 IVTYTENEEEKELF

-1826 GANATDGEETQ
+1826 GKDATKGEE
-1837 STLELLLTESGDL
+1837 TESGDVVSL
-1850 SSVTLVVNTENEENI
+1850 ISVINIESEEENI
-1865 SEDSDVEKD
+1865 SGDSNVVKD
-1874 DEIVS
+1874 DEVIS

-1886 EEPKVEEKNE
+1886 EEPKV
-1896 EQQKEPKAEEKNEE
+1896 
-1910 QQKEPKV
+1910 
-1917 EEKNEEQQ
+1917 
-1925 EEPKTEEKNEEQQK
+1925 
-1939 EPKAEEKNEEQQEEP
+1939 
-1954 KVEEN
+1954 
-1959 NEEQQEDPKT
+1959 

-1994 AEEKNEEQQEE
+1994 VEEKNKKQQEEPKVEEKNEEQQEE
-2005 SKVEEN
+2005 PKVEEKN
-2011 KDEEQ
+2011 EEQQ
-2016 EEPKAEEKNEQQQ
+2016 EEPKVEEKNEEQQEEPKVEEKNEEQQEEPKKEENSEEQQQ
-2029 EIKIEE
+2029 ETKIED

-2041 IAVEPQVP
+2041 IAVKPQVP
-2049 STEPQKTS
+2049 STEPQETS

>member
-10 SLLMLAVLLVTAFAM
+10 SLLMLVVLLVTAFAM

-201 ETVELLHVLEQKIII
+201 ETVELLHVLEQKVII

-264 LSEDEYGV
+264 LSGDEYGV

-284 INEKLTGNK
+284 INEKLTGNQ
-293 TGERKYITSKIEELT
+293 TGKRSYTTSKTEELT
-308 NAIFLTDGE
+308 NAKFLTDGE

-366 TVADP
+366 TIADP
-371 EASDVNRVSGLDTA
+371 KANDVNRISGLDTA
-385 KVRYAW
+385 KVRYTW

-441 AYGSEVDTVVTTSGD
+441 TYGDKIDTVVTTSGD
-456 EEFREEVPYDFVE
+456 EEFREEIPYDFVE

-503 VNVEVSGKIVA
+503 VNVEVSGKIIA

-552 YYYNVEVSDG
+552 YYYNVEASDG
-562 NGGTATVLVTVYV
+562 NGGTATALVTVYV
-575 YDVKVVT
+575 YDIKVVT

-601 LYVGETKDVTASTTP
+601 LYVGEKKDVTASTTP
-616 KNEDATF
+616 DGDATF

-699 EVGKDGYRITSPA
+699 EVGKDGYSVISPA

-717 PDVAVVEG
+717 PDVAVVSG
-725 PMLTEDTEIT
+725 DMLTEDTEIT
-735 VKYKANT
+735 VTYKANT

-761 KVDSKKET
+761 KVDSDEKE

-786 FTFDSNNDKNVL
+786 FTFN
-798 SGEVA
+798 
-803 GNGSLVLKAYY
+803 
-814 TRNNYKLS
+814 
-822 LVAGDNIARVSG
+822 
-834 EGTYKYEEEVTIDAT
+834 
-849 LKDDA
+849 
-854 GYSYEFANWKSGD
+854 
-867 EEYSTGKNTTVTMPA
+867 
-882 NDLTLTANATRIA
+882 
-895 NTDTKYTVEY
+895 
-905 YTENLDGKGYTR
+905 
-917 VDSKEETGTTGEQVS
+917 
-932 IDTSVTFTGFTFD
+932 
-945 NDNENNVLSDDV
+945 
-957 AGDGSLVLKAYYTRN
+957 
-972 SYKLSLVAGDNIA
+972 
-985 SVTGEGTYKYEE
+985 
-997 EVTIDATLKDD
+997 
-1008 AGYSYEFANWKSG
+1008 
-1021 DEEYST
+1021 
-1027 GKNTTVTM
+1027 
-1035 PANDLTLTAN
+1035 
-1045 ATRIAN
+1045 
-1051 TDTKYTVEYYTE
+1051 
-1063 DLTEGNYTRVDSKE
+1063 
-1077 ETGTTGEQVS
+1077 
-1087 IDTSRT
+1087 
-1093 FTGFTFDN
+1093 N

-1137 NVASVTGGGMHKYEE
+1137 NVASVSGEGTYKYEE
-1152 EVTIDATMKDEAGY
+1152 EVTIDAMLENEVGY

-1194 LTLTANAIRTANT
+1194 LTLTANATRIANT

-1218 DLDGKGYTKVDS
+1218 NLDGKGYTKVDS

-1242 IDTSVT
+1242 IDTSRT

-1254 DSNNDKNVLSGEVA
+1254 DSNNDKNVLSGEIA

-1278 YTRNSYKLTLI
+1278 YTRNSYKLTLV
-1289 AGDNVASVSGAGT
+1289 AGDNIASVSGDNIAAGVRVEGT
-1302 YKYGQDVAI
+1302 YKYGQDVDI
-1311 SAVLEEIDG
+1311 SAVLEKIDG

-1329 ANGGDDVD
+1329 ANSGDDVN

-1345 PASDLTLTAIAK
+1345 PANDLTLTAIAK
-1357 KTEKDPNVTIDIVA
+1357 KTEKDPKVTIDIVA
-1371 DYPNNNKQAEPGD
+1371 NYPNNNKQAEPGD
-1384 TIKYVATIEN
+1384 TINYVATIEN
-1394 EESHE
+1394 EESRE
-1399 IKVKIDVDSDAAD
+1399 ITVKIDVDSDAAD

-1425 LVKRYDNLDEEIVIP
+1425 VVKRYDNLDEEIVIP

-1454 KDCPVNEDKFT
+1454 EDCPVNEDEFT
-1465 STVTVSTVAGSLIK
+1465 STVTVSTVAGKVIK
-1479 KETKSNS
+1479 EGQKKNS

-1492 VLDATRKDKN
+1492 VLDATQKDKN
-1502 VILILDLSGSMDEN
+1502 VILILDLSGSMDEK

-1531 ARQFVDKLYASS
+1531 AQQFVDKLYASS

-1640 ETYGQA
+1640 GQYGQD
-1646 NGINDYI
+1646 NGITNYI
-1653 KGADNYVVILTDG
+1653 KTADNYVVILTDG

-1793 RKMKVTSDGKSLE
+1793 KKMKVTSDGKSLE

-1826 GANATDGEETQ
+1826 GKDATKGEE
-1837 STLELLLTESGDL
+1837 TESGDVVSL
-1850 SSVTLVVNTENEENI
+1850 ISVINIESEEENI
-1865 SEDSDVEKD
+1865 SGDSNVVKD
-1874 DEIVS
+1874 DEVIS

-1896 EQQKEPKAEEKNEE
+1896 EQQE
-1910 QQKEPKV
+1910 EPKV
-1917 EEKNEEQQ
+1917 EEKN
-1925 EEPKTEEKNEEQQK
+1925 KK
-1939 EPKAEEKNEEQQEEP
+1939 QQEEP
-1954 KVEEN
+1954 KV
-1959 NEEQQEDPKT
+1959 

-1994 AEEKNEEQQEE
+1994 VEEKNEEQQEE
-2005 SKVEEN
+2005 PKGEEKN
-2011 KDEEQ
+2011 EEQQ
-2016 EEPKAEEKNEQQQ
+2016 EEPKVEEKNEEQQEEPKVEEKNEEQQEEPKVEEKNEEQQEEPKKEENSEEQQQ
-2029 EIKIEE
+2029 ETKIEE

-2049 STEPQKTS
+2049 STEPQETS

>member
-10 SLLMLAVLLVTAFAM
+10 SLLMLVVLLVTAFAM

-201 ETVELLHVLEQKIII
+201 ETVELLHVLEQKVII

-264 LSEDEYGV
+264 LSGDEYGV

-284 INEKLTGNK
+284 INETLTGNK

-396 DGIYERATEWQNV
+396 DGIYERATEWSNV
-409 TLDENGNAVI
+409 TLDENGNTVI

-441 AYGSEVDTVVTTSGD
+441 AYGSEVDTVVTVSGD
-456 EEFREEVPYDFVE
+456 KEIPEEIPYDFVE

-495 KDLVMRTE
+495 ENLVLKTE
-503 VNVEVSGKIVA
+503 VNTKVEGKIIA

-575 YDVKVVT
+575 YDISVVT

-588 DPVDYD
+588 DPIDYD
-594 VLADDLI
+594 VLANNLI

-623 EWNENSEEIEI
+623 EWEEDSEEIEI

-640 NVTVIVEGKVPG
+640 NATVIVEGKVPG
-652 KTTMNVTVKV
+652 ETTMIVTVKV
-662 GEVEITRTIN
+662 GEAEITRTIN
-672 VIVKGRKLT
+672 VVVKGRKLA
-681 IHYVYEDGTIASE
+681 IHYVYEDGTQASE
-694 DKIIE
+694 DYVKE
-699 EVGKDGYRITSPA
+699 EVGKDGYRVPSPA

-717 PDVAVVEG
+717 PDIAVVSG
-725 PMLTEDTEIT
+725 NMLTEDTEIT

-761 KVDSKKET
+761 KVDSDEKK

-778 DTSVTFTG
+778 DTSRTFTG
-786 FTFDSNNDKNVL
+786 FTFDNDNANNVL

-814 TRNNYKLS
+814 TRNSYKLS
-822 LVAGDNIARVSG
+822 LVAGDNIASVSG

-854 GYSYEFANWKSGD
+854 GYSYEFANWKSGN
-867 EEYSTGKNTTVTMPA
+867 EEYSTSS
-882 NDLTLTANATRIA
+882 NA
-895 NTDTKYTVEY
+895 
-905 YTENLDGKGYTR
+905 
-917 VDSKEETGTTGEQVS
+917 
-932 IDTSVTFTGFTFD
+932 
-945 NDNENNVLSDDV
+945 
-957 AGDGSLVLKAYYTRN
+957 
-972 SYKLSLVAGDNIA
+972 
-985 SVTGEGTYKYEE
+985 
-997 EVTIDATLKDD
+997 
-1008 AGYSYEFANWKSG
+1008 
-1021 DEEYST
+1021 
-1027 GKNTTVTM
+1027 TVTM

-1063 DLTEGNYTRVDSKE
+1063 DLDGKGYTKVDSDEKEGTTGEQVSIDTSRTFTGFTFDNGNESNVLQGEVAGNGSLVLKAYYTRNSYKLSLVAGDNIASVSGEGTYKYEEEVTIGAMLENEAGYNYSFENWKSGDAEYSTSKNATVTMPANDLTLTANATRIANTDTKYTVEYYTEDLDRKGYTKVDSKK

-1101 DNENNVLSGEVAG
+1101 DNESNVLQGEVAG

-1129 KLTLVAGK
+1129 KLTLVAG
-1137 NVASVTGGGMHKYEE
+1137 
-1152 EVTIDATMKDEAGY
+1152 
-1166 SYSFENW
+1166 
-1173 KSGDAEYST
+1173 
-1182 SKNAKVT
+1182 
-1189 MPAND
+1189 
-1194 LTLTANAIRTANT
+1194 
-1207 DTKYTVEYYTE
+1207 
-1218 DLDGKGYTKVDS
+1218 
-1230 KKETGTTGEQVS
+1230 
-1242 IDTSVT
+1242 
-1248 FTGFTF
+1248 
-1254 DSNNDKNVLSGEVA
+1254 
-1268 GNGSLVLKAY
+1268 
-1278 YTRNSYKLTLI
+1278 
-1289 AGDNVASVSGAGT
+1289 DNIASVSGDNIAAGVRVEGT
-1302 YKYGQDVAI
+1302 YKYGQDVDI
-1311 SAVLEEIDG
+1311 SAVLEKIDG
-1320 YTVTFDKWK
+1320 YTVTFDKWE
-1329 ANGGDDVD
+1329 ANSGDDVD
-1337 GQNTTITM
+1337 GQNATITM

-1394 EESHE
+1394 EESRE
-1399 IKVKIDVDSDAAD
+1399 ITVKIDVDSDAAD

-1425 LVKRYDNLDEEIVIP
+1425 VVKRYDNLDEEIVIP

-1465 STVTVSTVAGSLIK
+1465 STVTVSTVAGSVIK
-1479 KETKSNS
+1479 RKIKSNS

-1492 VLDATRKDKN
+1492 VLDATQKDKN
-1502 VILILDLSGSMDEN
+1502 VILILDLSGSMDEK

-1531 ARQFVDKLYASS
+1531 AQQFVDKLYASS

-1704 DPEANEIGKTDLN
+1704 APEANEIGKTDLN

-1826 GANATDGEETQ
+1826 GKDATKGEE
-1837 STLELLLTESGDL
+1837 TESGDVVSL
-1850 SSVTLVVNTENEENI
+1850 ISVINIESEEENI
-1865 SEDSDVEKD
+1865 SGDSNVVKD
-1874 DEIVS
+1874 DEVIS

-1886 EEPKVEEKNE
+1886 EE
-1896 EQQKEPKAEEKNEE
+1896 Q
-1910 QQKEPKV
+1910 KV

-1925 EEPKTEEKNEEQQK
+1925 EELKVEEKNK
-1939 EPKAEEKNEEQQEEP
+1939 EQQEEP
-1954 KVEEN
+1954 KV
-1959 NEEQQEDPKT
+1959 

-2005 SKVEEN
+2005 PKVEEKN
-2011 KDEEQ
+2011 EEQQ
-2016 EEPKAEEKNEQQQ
+2016 EEPKVEEKNEEQQEEPKKEENSEEQQQ
-2029 EIKIEE
+2029 ETKIEE

-2049 STEPQKTS
+2049 STEPQETS

>member
-753 DLDGKGYT
+753 
-761 KVDSKKET
+761 
-769 GTTGEQVSI
+769 
-778 DTSVTFTG
+778 
-786 FTFDSNNDKNVL
+786 
-798 SGEVA
+798 
-803 GNGSLVLKAYY
+803 
-814 TRNNYKLS
+814 
-822 LVAGDNIARVSG
+822 
-834 EGTYKYEEEVTIDAT
+834 
-849 LKDDA
+849 
-854 GYSYEFANWKSGD
+854 
-867 EEYSTGKNTTVTMPA
+867 
-882 NDLTLTANATRIA
+882 
-895 NTDTKYTVEY
+895 
-905 YTENLDGKGYTR
+905 NLDGKGYTR

-1021 DEEYST
+1021 DAEYST
-1027 GKNTTVTM
+1027 SKNATVTM

>member
-10 SLLMLAVLLVTAFAM
+10 SLLMLVVLLVTAFAM

-238 DKEANEFAAIKS
+238 NKEANEFAAIKS

-264 LSEDEYGV
+264 LSGDEYGV
-272 LVNVTS
+272 LVNITS

-284 INEKLTGNK
+284 INETLTGNK

-366 TVADP
+366 TIVDP
-371 EASDVNRVSGLDTA
+371 KANDVNRISGLDTS

-391 FRYLG
+391 FKENG
-396 DGIYERATEWQNV
+396 EGVYERATEWKNV
-409 TLDENGNAVI
+409 ILDANGNKVI

-441 AYGSEVDTVVTTSGD
+441 PYGDKIDTVVTTSGD
-456 EEFREEVPYDFVE
+456 EEFREEIPYDFVE

-522 TYVLV
+522 TYTLV
-527 ENSGDSEYATV
+527 ESGDSACATV
-538 SGDTTSFEHGTAGT
+538 SGDTTSFKHGTVGT

-562 NGGTATVLVTVYV
+562 NGGTATALVTVYV
-575 YDVKVVT
+575 YDINIVT

-594 VLADDLI
+594 VLANNLI
-601 LYVGETKDVTASTTP
+601 LYVGEKKDVTASTTP

-640 NVTVIVEGKVPG
+640 NATVIVEGKVPG
-652 KTTMNVTVKV
+652 KTTMTVTVKV

-672 VIVKGRKLT
+672 VVVKGRKLT
-681 IHYVYEDGTIASE
+681 IHYVYENGAQASE
-694 DKIIE
+694 DYVKE
-699 EVGKDGYRITSPA
+699 EVGKDGYRVPSPA

-717 PDVAVVEG
+717 PNVAVVSG
-725 PMLTEDTEIT
+725 DMLTEDTEIT
-735 VKYKANT
+735 VTYKANT

-753 DLDGKGYT
+753 NLDGKGYT
-761 KVDSKKET
+761 KVDSKEET

-778 DTSVTFTG
+778 DTSRTFTG
-786 FTFDSNNDKNVL
+786 FTFDNDNENNVL
-798 SGEVA
+798 QGEVA

-814 TRNNYKLS
+814 TRNSYKLT
-822 LVAGDNIARVSG
+822 LVAGKNVASVTG

-849 LKDDA
+849 LKGDA
-854 GYSYEFANWKSGD
+854 GYSYSFENWKSGD
-867 EEYSTGKNTTVTMPA
+867 AEYSTSKNAKVTMPA

-905 YTENLDGKGYTR
+905 YTENLDGKGYTK
-917 VDSKEETGTTGEQVS
+917 VDSKKETGTTGEQVS
-932 IDTSVTFTGFTFD
+932 IDTSRTFTGFTFD
-945 NDNENNVLSDDV
+945 SNNDKNVLSGKV

-972 SYKLSLVAGDNIA
+972 SYKLTLVAGKNVA

-997 EVTIDATLKDD
+997 EVTIDATLKGD
-1008 AGYSYEFANWKSG
+1008 AGYSYSFENWKSG
-1021 DEEYST
+1021 DAEYST
-1027 GKNTTVTM
+1027 SKNAKVTM

-1077 ETGTTGEQVS
+1077 ETGTTGTKVS

-1101 DNENNVLSGEVAG
+1101 DNENNVLQGKVAG

-1129 KLTLVAGK
+1129 KLTLVAG
-1137 NVASVTGGGMHKYEE
+1137 
-1152 EVTIDATMKDEAGY
+1152 
-1166 SYSFENW
+1166 
-1173 KSGDAEYST
+1173 
-1182 SKNAKVT
+1182 
-1189 MPAND
+1189 
-1194 LTLTANAIRTANT
+1194 
-1207 DTKYTVEYYTE
+1207 
-1218 DLDGKGYTKVDS
+1218 
-1230 KKETGTTGEQVS
+1230 
-1242 IDTSVT
+1242 
-1248 FTGFTF
+1248 
-1254 DSNNDKNVLSGEVA
+1254 
-1268 GNGSLVLKAY
+1268 
-1278 YTRNSYKLTLI
+1278 
-1289 AGDNVASVSGAGT
+1289 DNIASVSGDNIAAGVRVEGT
-1302 YKYGQDVAI
+1302 YKYGQDVDI

-1329 ANGGDDVD
+1329 TNGGNDVD

-1345 PASDLTLTAIAK
+1345 PANDLTLTAIAK
-1357 KTEKDPNVTIDIVA
+1357 KTEKAPSVTIDIVA
-1371 DYPNNNKQAEPGD
+1371 NYPNNNKEAEPGD
-1384 TIKYVATIEN
+1384 TINYVATVEN
-1394 EESHE
+1394 EESRE
-1399 IKVKIDVDSDAAD
+1399 ITVKIDVDSDAAD

-1425 LVKRYDNLDEEIVIP
+1425 VVKRYDNLDEEIVIP

-1465 STVTVSTVAGSLIK
+1465 STVTVSTVAGSVIK
-1479 KETKSNS
+1479 RKIKSNS

-1492 VLDATRKDKN
+1492 VLDATQKDKN

-1531 ARQFVDKLYASS
+1531 AQQFVDKLYASS

-1558 EAHDRSGF
+1558 EAHDVYGPL
-1566 FGIGAYTSPS
+1566 GIIKYYTSPS
-1576 KKNGKGDPILLDDRY
+1576 KKNGKGNPILLDDRY

-1610 ISSSLIKS
+1610 ISSNFIKN
-1618 KLKPDGGTNIVGS
+1618 KLNPEGGTNIVGS

-1704 DPEANEIGKTDLN
+1704 DPKANEIGKTDLN

-1769 IVTYTENGEEKELF
+1769 IVTHTENGEEKELF

-1793 RKMKVTSDGKSLE
+1793 KKMKVTSDGKLLE
-1806 WDLTGTDYSELE
+1806 WDLTGTDYSKLE

-1826 GANATDGEETQ
+1826 GKDATKGEETE
-1837 STLELLLTESGDL
+1837 STIELLSIESGDVV
-1850 SSVTLVVNTENEENI
+1850 SPILVVNIENEEENI
-1865 SEDSDVEKD
+1865 SGDSNVVKG
-1874 DEIVS
+1874 DEAIS

-1886 EEPKVEEKNE
+1886 EEQKVEEKNEEQQEEPKVEEKNE
-1896 EQQKEPKAEEKNEE
+1896 EQKEEQKVEEKNEE
-1910 QQKEPKV
+1910 QQEEPKVEEKNEEQKEEPKV

-1925 EEPKTEEKNEEQQK
+1925 EEPKV
-1939 EPKAEEKNEEQQEEP
+1939 EEKNEEQQEEP
-1954 KVEEN
+1954 KV
-1959 NEEQQEDPKT
+1959 

-2005 SKVEEN
+2005 PKV
-2011 KDEEQ
+2011 
-2016 EEPKAEEKNEQQQ
+2016 EEKNEEQQQ
-2029 EIKIEE
+2029 ETKIEE

-2041 IAVEPQVP
+2041 IAVKLQVP
-2049 STEPQKTS
+2049 STEPQETS

>member
-1 MKKQIIRFF
+1 MKKQMIRFF
-10 SLLMLAVLLVTAFAM
+10 SLLMLVVLLVTAFAM

-238 DKEANEFAAIKS
+238 NKEANEFAAIKS

-264 LSEDEYGV
+264 LSGDEYGV
-272 LVNVTS
+272 LVNITS

-284 INEKLTGNK
+284 INETLTGNK

-332 SSADKTILVDTK
+332 SSTDKTILVDTK

-366 TVADP
+366 TIVDP
-371 EASDVNRVSGLDTA
+371 KANDVNRISGLDTS

-391 FRYLG
+391 FKENG
-396 DGIYERATEWQNV
+396 EGVYERATEWKNV
-409 TLDENGNAVI
+409 ILDANGNKVI

-441 AYGSEVDTVVTTSGD
+441 PYGDKIDTVVTTSGE
-456 EEFREEVPYDFVE
+456 EEFREEIPYDFVE

-527 ENSGDSEYATV
+527 ENSGDSKYATV

-562 NGGTATVLVTVYV
+562 NGGTATALVTVYV
-575 YDVKVVT
+575 YDISVVA

-594 VLADDLI
+594 VLANNLI

-640 NVTVIVEGKVPG
+640 NATVIVEGKVPG
-652 KTTMNVTVKV
+652 ETTMIVTVKV
-662 GEVEITRTIN
+662 GEAEITRTIN
-672 VIVKGRKLT
+672 VVVKGRKLT
-681 IHYVYEDGTIASE
+681 IHYVYENGAQASE
-694 DKIIE
+694 DYVKE
-699 EVGKDGYRITSPA
+699 EVGKDGYRVPSPA

-717 PDVAVVEG
+717 PNVAVVSG
-725 PMLTEDTEIT
+725 DMLTEDTEIT
-735 VKYKANT
+735 VTYKANT

-753 DLDGKGYT
+753 NLDGKGYT

-778 DTSVTFTG
+778 DTSRTFTG
-786 FTFDSNNDKNVL
+786 FTFDSDNESNVL
-798 SGEVA
+798 QGEVA

-814 TRNNYKLS
+814 TRNSYKLT
-822 LVAGDNIARVSG
+822 LVAGKNVASVTG
-834 EGTYKYEEEVTIDAT
+834 EGMHKYEEEVTIDAM
-849 LKDDA
+849 LENEA
-854 GYSYEFANWKSGD
+854 GYSYSFENWKSGD
-867 EEYSTGKNTTVTMPA
+867 AEYSTSKNAKVTMPA

-905 YTENLDGKGYTR
+905 YTENLDGKGYTK
-917 VDSKEETGTTGEQVS
+917 VDSK
-932 IDTSVTFTGFTFD
+932 
-945 NDNENNVLSDDV
+945 
-957 AGDGSLVLKAYYTRN
+957 K
-972 SYKLSLVAGDNIA
+972 
-985 SVTGEGTYKYEE
+985 
-997 EVTIDATLKDD
+997 
-1008 AGYSYEFANWKSG
+1008 
-1021 DEEYST
+1021 
-1027 GKNTTVTM
+1027 
-1035 PANDLTLTAN
+1035 
-1045 ATRIAN
+1045 
-1051 TDTKYTVEYYTE
+1051 
-1063 DLTEGNYTRVDSKE
+1063 

-1101 DNENNVLSGEVAG
+1101 DNENNVLQGKVAG

-1129 KLTLVAGK
+1129 KLTLVAG
-1137 NVASVTGGGMHKYEE
+1137 
-1152 EVTIDATMKDEAGY
+1152 
-1166 SYSFENW
+1166 
-1173 KSGDAEYST
+1173 
-1182 SKNAKVT
+1182 
-1189 MPAND
+1189 
-1194 LTLTANAIRTANT
+1194 
-1207 DTKYTVEYYTE
+1207 
-1218 DLDGKGYTKVDS
+1218 
-1230 KKETGTTGEQVS
+1230 
-1242 IDTSVT
+1242 
-1248 FTGFTF
+1248 
-1254 DSNNDKNVLSGEVA
+1254 
-1268 GNGSLVLKAY
+1268 
-1278 YTRNSYKLTLI
+1278 
-1289 AGDNVASVSGAGT
+1289 DNIASVSGAGT
-1302 YKYGQDVAI
+1302 YKYGQDVDI

-1320 YTVTFDKWK
+1320 YTVTFDKWE
-1329 ANGGDDVD
+1329 ANNGDDVD

-1399 IKVKIDVDSDAAD
+1399 IKVKIDVDAD
-1412 TIDSIIVYDKDGN
+1412 KIDSIIVYDKAGN
-1425 LVKRYDNLDEEIVIP
+1425 SKSYDNLDKEIVIP
-1440 AGGNVKISYSSVVP
+1440 AGGHVKISYSADVP
-1454 KDCPVNEDKFT
+1454 NDYPVNDKKFI
-1465 STVTVSTVAGSLIK
+1465 STVTVSTVAGKVIRERQK
-1479 KETKSNS
+1479 KNS

-1492 VLDATRKDKN
+1492 VLDATQKDKN

-1558 EAHDRSGF
+1558 EAHDVYGPL
-1566 FGIGAYTSPS
+1566 GIIKYYTSPS

-1610 ISSSLIKS
+1610 ISSNFIKNQ
-1618 KLKPDGGTNIVGS
+1618 LKPEGGTNIVGS

-1640 ETYGQA
+1640 GTYGQA

-1682 LKYSTALR
+1682 LKCSTALR

-1826 GANATDGEETQ
+1826 GKDATKGEETE
-1837 STLELLLTESGDL
+1837 STLELLSTESGDVV
-1850 SSVTLVVNTENEENI
+1850 SPILVVNIENEEENI
-1865 SEDSDVEKD
+1865 SGDSNVVKD
-1874 DEIVS
+1874 DEVIS

-1886 EEPKVEEKNE
+1886 EE
-1896 EQQKEPKAEEKNEE
+1896 Q
-1910 QQKEPKV
+1910 KV

-1925 EEPKTEEKNEEQQK
+1925 EEL
-1939 EPKAEEKNEEQQEEP
+1939 
-1954 KVEEN
+1954 
-1959 NEEQQEDPKT
+1959 
-1969 EEKNEEQQEEPKV
+1969 KV
-1982 EEKNEEQQEEPK
+1982 EEKNKKQQEEQKVEERNEEQQEEPK

-2005 SKVEEN
+2005 SKVEKN
-2011 KDEEQ
+2011 KDGEQ
-2016 EEPKAEEKNEQQQ
+2016 EETKAEEKNEQQQ
-2029 EIKIEE
+2029 EESKVEENKDEEQEEQKVENKNEQQQETKIEE

-2041 IAVEPQVP
+2041 IAVKPQVP
-2049 STEPQKTS
+2049 STEPQETS

>member
-1 MKKQIIRFF
+1 M
-10 SLLMLAVLLVTAFAM
+10 
-25 QVNARVVFSDL
+25 
-36 APTHWCYNKIIDF
+36 
-49 ESKGYV
+49 
-55 CGYEDG
+55 
-61 TFKADQTITRA
+61 
-72 EYVKIVNNFFGYKP
+72 
-86 NTEKVANFSDVNS
+86 
-99 GDWFAPYVNEAVER
+99 
-113 GYITGFED
+113 
-121 GTFRPQ
+121 
-127 DPIRRQE
+127 
-134 ATVILARI
+134 
-142 LGIDKEVYPA
+142 
-152 NHIDGLAQYSDS
+152 
-164 DEVQDWARVAIH
+164 
-176 SYSVYNF
+176 
-183 INGYT
+183 
-188 DGTLKILQNVTRA
+188 KILQNVTRA
-201 ETVELLHVLEQKIII
+201 ETVELLHVLEQKVII

-264 LSEDEYGV
+264 LSGDEYGV

-284 INEKLTGNK
+284 INETLTGNK
-293 TGERKYITSKIEELT
+293 TGKRKYITSKIEELT

-441 AYGSEVDTVVTTSGD
+441 PYGDKIDTVVTTSGD
-456 EEFREEVPYDFVE
+456 EEFREEIPYDFVE

-522 TYVLV
+522 TYTLV
-527 ENSGDSEYATV
+527 ESGDSEYATV

-761 KVDSKKET
+761 KVDSDEKE
-769 GTTGEQVSI
+769 
-778 DTSVTFTG
+778 
-786 FTFDSNNDKNVL
+786 
-798 SGEVA
+798 
-803 GNGSLVLKAYY
+803 
-814 TRNNYKLS
+814 
-822 LVAGDNIARVSG
+822 
-834 EGTYKYEEEVTIDAT
+834 
-849 LKDDA
+849 
-854 GYSYEFANWKSGD
+854 
-867 EEYSTGKNTTVTMPA
+867 
-882 NDLTLTANATRIA
+882 
-895 NTDTKYTVEY
+895 
-905 YTENLDGKGYTR
+905 
-917 VDSKEETGTTGEQVS
+917 
-932 IDTSVTFTGFTFD
+932 
-945 NDNENNVLSDDV
+945 
-957 AGDGSLVLKAYYTRN
+957 
-972 SYKLSLVAGDNIA
+972 
-985 SVTGEGTYKYEE
+985 
-997 EVTIDATLKDD
+997 
-1008 AGYSYEFANWKSG
+1008 
-1021 DEEYST
+1021 
-1027 GKNTTVTM
+1027 
-1035 PANDLTLTAN
+1035 
-1045 ATRIAN
+1045 
-1051 TDTKYTVEYYTE
+1051 
-1063 DLTEGNYTRVDSKE
+1063 
-1077 ETGTTGEQVS
+1077 GTTGEQVS

-1137 NVASVTGGGMHKYEE
+1137 NVASVSGEGTYKYEE
-1152 EVTIDATMKDEAGY
+1152 KVTVGAMLENEAGY

-1182 SKNAKVT
+1182 SKNATVT

-1194 LTLTANAIRTANT
+1194 LTLTANATRIANT

-1268 GNGSLVLKAY
+1268 GNGSLILKAY
-1278 YTRNSYKLTLI
+1278 YTRNSYKLTLV
-1289 AGDNVASVSGAGT
+1289 AGNNIASVSGDNIAAGVRVEGT
-1302 YKYGQDVAI
+1302 YKYGQDVDI
-1311 SAVLEEIDG
+1311 SAVLEKIDG

-1329 ANGGDDVD
+1329 ANGGNDVD

-1357 KTEKDPNVTIDIVA
+1357 KTEKDPRVNINIVA
-1371 DYPNNNKQAEPGD
+1371 NYPTNNNKKAEPGD

-1399 IKVKIDVDSDAAD
+1399 IKVKIDVDAD
-1412 TIDSIIVYDKDGN
+1412 KIDSIIVYDKDGN
-1425 LVKRYDNLDEEIVIP
+1425 VVKRYDNLDEEIVIP
-1440 AGGNVKISYSSVVP
+1440 AGGHVKISYSSDVP
-1454 KDCPVNEDKFT
+1454 NDYPVNDKEFI
-1465 STVTVSTVAGSLIK
+1465 STVTVSTVAGKVIK
-1479 KETKSNS
+1479 EGQKKNS

-1492 VLDATRKDKN
+1492 VLDATQKDKN
-1502 VILILDLSGSMDEN
+1502 VILILDLSGSMDKN

-1531 ARQFVDKLYASS
+1531 AQQFVDKLYTGS

-1558 EAHDRSGF
+1558 EAHG
-1566 FGIGAYTSPS
+1566 TNSPS
-1576 KKNGKGDPILLDDRY
+1576 KKQRDGYSPVLVDQRYWADGGLFGKSGY
-1591 NGCDAYLIGSY
+1591 CDAYLIDSY
-1602 INTNQGTW
+1602 INTDRDTW
-1610 ISSSLIKS
+1610 IKSSFIKN
-1618 KLKPDGGTNIVGS
+1618 KLKPDWGTNIVGA

-1640 ETYGQA
+1640 GQYGQD
-1646 NGINDYI
+1646 NGITNYI
-1653 KGADNYVVILTDG
+1653 KTADNYVVILTDG

-1826 GANATDGEETQ
+1826 GKDATKGEE
-1837 STLELLLTESGDL
+1837 TESGDVVSL
-1850 SSVTLVVNTENEENI
+1850 ISVINIESEEENI
-1865 SEDSDVEKD
+1865 SGDSNVVKD
-1874 DEIVS
+1874 DEVIS

-1896 EQQKEPKAEEKNEE
+1896 EQQE
-1910 QQKEPKV
+1910 EPKV

-1925 EEPKTEEKNEEQQK
+1925 EEPKVEEKNK
-1939 EPKAEEKNEEQQEEP
+1939 EQQEEP
-1954 KVEEN
+1954 KV
-1959 NEEQQEDPKT
+1959 

-2005 SKVEEN
+2005 
-2011 KDEEQ
+2011 
-2016 EEPKAEEKNEQQQ
+2016 PKAEEKNEEQQEEPKVEEKNEEQQEEPKVEEKNEEQQEEPKVEEKNEEQQEEPKKEENSEEQQQ
-2029 EIKIEE
+2029 ETKIEE

-2049 STEPQKTS
+2049 STEPQETS